1 MHHRNHRLF
10 RRSLRQLSQTDPDVR
25 AARAESRLR
34 QLDRIGGDRAP
45 NAVRLLLLERL
56 AEALAEGEM
65 EDMGLDE
72 AEARAA
78 MAGILTSV
86 RRR

>member
-1 MHHRNHRLF
+1 
-10 RRSLRQLSQTDPDVR
+10 
-25 AARAESRLR
+25 
-34 QLDRIGGDRAP
+34 
-45 NAVRLLLLERL
+45 VRLLLLERL